1 MTILKYYN
9 LCFHFLFLFILFQ
22 TIQNVYGVCTA
33 VAGSKSTLSAPI
45 KGVMNDN
52 GDGTYSFDYSVSF
65 DGAVTV
71 IVELHIN
78 LLHINK
84 KIFSPSKI

>member
-1 MTILKYYN
+1 
-9 LCFHFLFLFILFQ
+9 
-22 TIQNVYGVCTA
+22 
-33 VAGSKSTLSAPI
+33 
-45 KGVMNDN
+45 MNDN

-84 KIFSPSKI
+84 KNFSPSKIWKAWSSFILITRKKRH